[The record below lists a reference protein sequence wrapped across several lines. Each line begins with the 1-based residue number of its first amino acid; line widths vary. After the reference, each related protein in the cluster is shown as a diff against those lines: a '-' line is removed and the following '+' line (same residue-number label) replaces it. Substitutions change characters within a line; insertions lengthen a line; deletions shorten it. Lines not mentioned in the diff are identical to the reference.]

1 MPDGNLPNFLDSE
14 LTSLEERFLK
24 RFAILNNLSY
34 SERIQLAT
42 ELDFFKVLE
51 SSGLTKVVEKIEKE
65 YSGIIKDLA
74 SFKTQGIS
82 ALTLQ
87 DLDLVLQLDQRSL
100 LRSAESYASQFQ
112 SRLIK
117 GFISGE
123 DTTEIE
129 KDLRNIGLRTNQTIS
144 AINTARDQFNA
155 VAVAKL
161 FEDEPETRFKLSG
174 PLDPKTRCS
183 CKAVLTK
190 QPKTGFTKA
199 EIDKG
204 AWHKI
209 ALANCADYAK
219 QVAEGKPKYNFVN
232 RGGYS
237 CRHFVEIVED
247 ANN

>member
-161 FEDEPETRFKLSG
+161 FEDEPETRFKLS
-174 PLDPKTRCS
+174 
-183 CKAVLTK
+183 
-190 QPKTGFTKA
+190 
-199 EIDKG
+199 
-204 AWHKI
+204 
-209 ALANCADYAK
+209 
-219 QVAEGKPKYNFVN
+219 
-232 RGGYS
+232 
-237 CRHFVEIVED
+237 
-247 ANN
+247 